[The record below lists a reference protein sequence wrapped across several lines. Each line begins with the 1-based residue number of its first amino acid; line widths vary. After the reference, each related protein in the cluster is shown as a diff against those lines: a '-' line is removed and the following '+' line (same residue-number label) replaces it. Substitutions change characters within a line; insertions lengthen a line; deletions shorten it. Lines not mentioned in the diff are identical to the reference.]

1 MVSVFTGVVED
12 VTLVIFAVLHTR
24 SLHYADIRNTVIEK
38 PPVSFLI
45 RTKSLLLFWV
55 IGWETQINFDSTT
68 TQKKGQKGEG
78 VL

>member
-45 RTKSLLLFWV
+45 RTKSLLFWV
-55 IGWETQINFDSTT
+55 IALETQINFDSTKT
-68 TQKKGQKGEG
+68 KKKCQKGEG